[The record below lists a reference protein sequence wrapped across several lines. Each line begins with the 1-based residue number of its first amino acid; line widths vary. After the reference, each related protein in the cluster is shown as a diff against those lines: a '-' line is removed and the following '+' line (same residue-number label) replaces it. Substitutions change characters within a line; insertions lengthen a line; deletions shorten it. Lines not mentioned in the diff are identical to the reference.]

1 MGYLTLEYL
10 LHVKLA
16 SQYIT
21 PMTDISITS
30 ARADLAETIKSAR
43 KKPIRITSRGQ
54 TQAVIISPSLYE
66 KMIEAMEE
74 IEDLS
79 AYDAALADKEPA
91 IPWEQVKKDLGL

>member
-1 MGYLTLEYL
+1 
-10 LHVKLA
+10 
-16 SQYIT
+16 
-21 PMTDISITS
+21 
-30 ARADLAETIKSAR
+30 
-43 KKPIRITSRGQ
+43 
-54 TQAVIISPSLYE
+54 VIISPSLYE